1 MAKLLLS
8 SGQVSVIFSVA
19 IGTVDRFT
27 SLGVWQLTSCSI
39 SIHPRPILVR
49 LRPST
54 TLCPLA
60 AGRYQASPSQTATR
74 IETYRSANIR
84 REVGKTN
91 GGETRSGRDS

>member
-19 IGTVDRFT
+19 IGTVDLST
-27 SLGVWQLTSCSI
+27 SLCDRELTSRSI
-39 SIHPRPILVR
+39 FIYPRPVLIR

-54 TLCPLA
+54 TLRPLA
-60 AGRYQASPSQTATR
+60 TGRYQASPPQTAAR

-84 REVGKTN
+84 REMGKTN
-91 GGETRSGRDS
+91 GCETRSRRDS